1 MQKPEN
7 YKARY
12 QWCGKTGIFC
22 IGTPT
27 GGAPNA
33 TPVVLGQCPSNP
45 SGAKTHAPRWE
56 KA

>member
-7 YKARY
+7 YKARC

-45 SGAKTHAPRWE
+45 SGAKAHAPRWE